1 MCSADKEGLKRA
13 KTQTDARGV
22 LDVGA
27 LSGVQPACSLLYE
40 AIGITESMRCYL

>member
-13 KTQTDARGV
+13 KTQTDARGA

-27 LSGVQPACSLLYE
+27 LSGVWPACSLLYE